1 MDFKVTTWSCSFCG
15 RQGSAELRLAGG
27 HGAMICV
34 ECLAHYTKAVD
45 DADSGAE
52 IVTDA
57 WDEMSNVEMLG
68 KLPQISAEASQVD
81 RFLRQWVT
89 LIRERNIS
97 YAEIG
102 KALGVSRHAAWE
114 RFSRV
119 VETDT
124 GTAARRGSA

>member
-1 MDFKVTTWSCSFCG
+1 MDFKVTSWSCSFCG

-27 HGAMICV
+27 IGAMICV
-34 ECLAHYTKAVD
+34 ECLSHYTKAVD
-45 DADSGAE
+45 DAPSDGR
-52 IVTDA
+52 IVTSG
-57 WDEMSNVEMLG
+57 WDELTDAEMLG
-68 KLPQISAEASQVD
+68 KLPMISAEASQVD

-102 KALGVSRHAAWE
+102 KALGVSRQAAWE

-119 VETDT
+119 VEQT